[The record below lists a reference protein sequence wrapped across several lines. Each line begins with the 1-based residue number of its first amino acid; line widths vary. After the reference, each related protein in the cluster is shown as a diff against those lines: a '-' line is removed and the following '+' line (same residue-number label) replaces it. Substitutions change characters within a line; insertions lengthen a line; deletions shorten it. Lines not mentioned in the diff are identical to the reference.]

1 MRIFQK
7 IMAVINV
14 QAEKIDNMNVLYKS
28 MAVFRKEMAIEFRSR
43 IALSALLLFMVITIS
58 TIAFTTAGERINNYV
73 ASALLWIVLFF
84 GSMTG
89 LSRTFVMEEER
100 GTSLLLKLSS
110 TPMEVFFGKFL
121 FTCFLSLALSFTGSG
136 LFLFFLPSIN
146 VGNISLF
153 WIMVFLLSIC
163 MASAITAIAAI
174 IAKAN
179 GKGALFPVLSFPVV
193 LPPALLGVEG
203 LSMALHGAPVS
214 EALSTII
221 VLISYA
227 GIMIAA
233 SSLLFEF
240 IWND

>member
-1 MRIFQK
+1 MK
-7 IMAVINV
+7 TMS
-14 QAEKIDNMNVLYKS
+14 KS
-28 MAVFRKEMAIEFRSR
+28 VAVFRKEIAIEFRSR
-43 IALSALLLFMVITIS
+43 IALSALFLFMVITIS
-58 TIAFTTAGERINNYV
+58 SIAFTTAGERMNNYV

-110 TPMEVFFGKFL
+110 SPIEIFFGKLL
-121 FTCFLSLALSFTGSG
+121 FTTSLSLTLSFLGAG
-136 LFLFFLPSIN
+136 LFLFFLPNVI
-146 VGNISLF
+146 VGNLMFFWLMICILSL
-153 WIMVFLLSIC
+153 C

-179 GKGALFPVLSFPVV
+179 GKGALFPVLSFPVL

-203 LSMALHGAPVS
+203 LSMAMYGALMS
-214 EALSTII
+214 EAISTII
-221 VLISYA
+221 VLIAYT
-227 GIMIAA
+227 GIMIAV

>member
-1 MRIFQK
+1 MSAF
-7 IMAVINV
+7 N
-14 QAEKIDNMNVLYKS
+14 KS

-58 TIAFTTAGERINNYV
+58 TISFTTAGEKINSYI

-110 TPMEVFFGKFL
+110 TPIEVFFGKLL
-121 FTCFLSLALSFTGSG
+121 FTGFLSISLSLTGAG
-136 LFLFFLPSIN
+136 LFLFFLPSIH
-146 VGNISLF
+146 VGNMLLF
-153 WIMVFLLSIC
+153 WAMVLTLSIC
-163 MASAITAIAAI
+163 MASGITAIAAI
-174 IAKAN
+174 ISKAN
-179 GKGALFPVLSFPVV
+179 GKGALFPVLSFPII

-203 LSMALHGAPVS
+203 LSMAIHGAPFS
-214 EALSTII
+214 EASSTVI
-221 VLISYA
+221 VLICYA
-227 GIMIAA
+227 GIMIAV

>member
-1 MRIFQK
+1 MRPLFKQRRL
-7 IMAVINV
+7 
-14 QAEKIDNMNVLYKS
+14 IDMNVVNKS
-28 MAVFRKEMAIEFRSR
+28 IAVFQKEMAIEFRSR
-43 IALSALLLFMVITIS
+43 IALSSLFLFMVITIS
-58 TIAFTTAGERINNYV
+58 TIAFTTAGERINHYV

-110 TPMEVFFGKFL
+110 TPIEVFFGKFI
-121 FTCFLSLALSFTGSG
+121 FTCSLSLTLSLIGSS
-136 LFLFFLPSIN
+136 LFLFFLPTILI
-146 VGNISLF
+146 GNHLLF
-153 WIMVFLLSIC
+153 WLMICLLSIC

-179 GKGALFPVLSFPVV
+179 GKGALFPVLSFPVL

-203 LSMALHGAPVS
+203 LSMALHGAPIT
-214 EALSTII
+214 EAMSTII

-227 GIMIAA
+227 GIMIAV

>member
-1 MRIFQK
+1 
-7 IMAVINV
+7 
-14 QAEKIDNMNVLYKS
+14 MNEMKTMSKS
-28 MAVFRKEMAIEFRSR
+28 VAVFRKEIAIEFRSR
-43 IALSALLLFMVITIS
+43 IALSALFLFMVITIS
-58 TIAFTTAGERINNYV
+58 SIAFTTAGERMNNYV

-110 TPMEVFFGKFL
+110 SPIEIFFGKLL
-121 FTCFLSLALSFTGSG
+121 FTTSLSLTLSFLGAG
-136 LFLFFLPSIN
+136 LFLFFLPNVI
-146 VGNISLF
+146 VGNLMFF
-153 WIMVFLLSIC
+153 WLMICILSIC

-179 GKGALFPVLSFPVV
+179 GKGALFPVLSFPVL

-203 LSMALHGAPVS
+203 LSMAMYGAPMS
-214 EALSTII
+214 EAISTII
-221 VLISYA
+221 VLIAYT
-227 GIMIAA
+227 GIMIAV

>member
-1 MRIFQK
+1 
-7 IMAVINV
+7 
-14 QAEKIDNMNVLYKS
+14 
-28 MAVFRKEMAIEFRSR
+28 
-43 IALSALLLFMVITIS
+43 MVITIS
-58 TIAFTTAGERINNYV
+58 SIAFTTAGERMNNYV

-110 TPMEVFFGKFL
+110 SPIEIFFGKLL
-121 FTCFLSLALSFTGSG
+121 FTTSLSLTLSFLGAG
-136 LFLFFLPSIN
+136 LFLFFLPNVI
-146 VGNISLF
+146 VGNLMFFWLMICILSL
-153 WIMVFLLSIC
+153 C

-179 GKGALFPVLSFPVV
+179 GKGALFPVLSFPVL

-203 LSMALHGAPVS
+203 LSMAMYGAPMS
-214 EALSTII
+214 EAISTII
-221 VLISYA
+221 VLIAYT
-227 GIMIAA
+227 GIMIAV